1 MRMSDLAAL
10 LQKVHDASR
19 PHVEDLVSLLSLED
33 EEDIKLLFSFA
44 DQVRRRHMG
53 DGIFLR
59 GIVEFS
65 NYCTKSCAYCGLNKT
80 NKTLSRY
87 RMTADEILAAIAMIV
102 SQGLSTVVLQSGE
115 DDGIKAAWLA
125 DVIGRIKA
133 RFDIAITLS
142 IGERPEEDYRA
153 WKEAGADR
161 YLLKIETTDPALYAA
176 LHPDMNLE
184 HRRACLDA
192 LKRLGYQTGS
202 GSLIGLKGQTLAH
215 IASDIFYFQEQNFDM
230 IGIGPFIPHPAT
242 DLGQESQGDASLT
255 LKAVAITRIV
265 TKTAHIPAT
274 TALGS
279 LGHDFRPEALAA
291 GANVM
296 MPNFTPAP
304 YRQMYEIYPNKR
316 CVNEPV
322 GACGDCLESMACGLG
337 RHIDYG
343 RGDSVKH
350 S

>member
-1 MRMSDLAAL
+1 MRTSDLPGL
-10 LQKVHDASR
+10 LRAVHDSDR
-19 PHVEDLVSLLSLED
+19 PRLEDVVRLLSLDQEA
-33 EEDIKLLFSFA
+33 EQKALFTFA
-44 DQVRRRHMG
+44 DEVRRRHMG

-65 NYCTKSCAYCGLNKT
+65 NFCVKDCAYCGINRK
-80 NKTLSRY
+80 NKTLARY
-87 RMTADEILAAIAMIV
+87 RMSAEEVLGAIGVIV

-115 DDGIKAAWLA
+115 DDGIKAAWLE
-125 DVIGRIKA
+125 DLIRRIKA

-142 IGERPEEDYRA
+142 VGERPEKEYGV
-153 WKEAGADR
+153 WKKAGADR
-161 YLLKIETTDPALYAA
+161 YLLKIETTDPGLYAS
-176 LHPDMNLE
+176 LHADMSLE
-184 HRRACLDA
+184 HRLACLEA

-202 GSLIGLKGQTLAH
+202 GSIIGLKGQTLAH
-215 IASDIFYFQEQNFDM
+215 IAADILYFQSQDFDM

-242 DLGQESQGDASLT
+242 DLGQEPQGDPFLT
-255 LKAVAITRIV
+255 LKAVAVTRIV

-279 LGHDFRPEALAA
+279 VGHDFRPEALAA

-343 RGDSVKH
+343 RGDSLKRR
-350 S
+350 